1 MPRITAIYFS
11 FSLCAILAPPT
22 WAQSG
27 APAAAEPA
35 AATPA
40 AAAAAPSSGSAPLG
54 MKPRT
59 LAPGVLTVIQPVP
72 TADETFTGPRPIVEI
87 VNSSKFADWT
97 PNYKPK
103 SATIKEIAKRVTFRR
118 TVWNLEF
125 TFKPVRMIYVDIPQ
139 PTGKMQRTLVW
150 YMAYR
155 VRNTGAHMN
164 PDAAKDEHG
173 HTLYAPGAQNYSV
186 RFFPR
191 FIFEVYDRQGDEFV
205 RQKAYLDR
213 VIPIAAPPIQK
224 REDPAIRLFNSVQV
238 GQLDIGVSTERS
250 DKAIWGLATWTDI
263 DPSTD
268 FFSIYVDGLT
278 NAHKWA
284 DPAGVWQDG
293 DPPGKGRLFQT
304 KFLKLDFWRPGDAEA
319 AHEEEIR
326 FGFPGRLPYQ
336 WLYR

>member
-1 MPRITAIYFS
+1 MPRITAICLS
-11 FSLCAILAPPT
+11 FGLLALLALPLS
-22 WAQSG
+22 AQPA

-35 AATPA
+35 AAAPGAAGAPA
-40 AAAAAPSSGSAPLG
+40 PGAAQFG

-59 LAPGVLTVIQPVP
+59 LAPGVLTVIPPVP
-72 TADETFTGPRPIVEI
+72 TADETFSGPRPMVEV
-87 VNSSKFADWT
+87 VNSSNFADWT
-97 PNYKPK
+97 PNYSPK
-103 SATIKEIAKRVTFRR
+103 SATIKEIAQRVTFRR

-125 TFKPVRMIYVDIPQ
+125 AFKPVRMIYIDIPQ
-139 PTGKMQRTLVW
+139 PTGKMKRTLVW

-164 PDAAKDEHG
+164 PMASKDDHG
-173 HTLYAPGAQNYSV
+173 HTLYAPGAQHYSV

-191 FIFEVYDRQGDEFV
+191 FIFEVYDRQGDKMV
-205 RQKAYLDR
+205 KQKAYLDR
-213 VIPIAAPPIQK
+213 VIPIAARPIQM
-224 REDPAIRLFNSVQV
+224 REDPARRLYNSVQIS
-238 GQLDIGVSTERS
+238 QMDLQVSTERS
-250 DKAIWGLATWTDI
+250 AKEYWGLATWTDI

-278 NAHKWA
+278 NAYKWV
-284 DPAGVWQDG
+284 DPEGAWTDG
-293 DPPGKGRLFQT
+293 DPPGKGRLFAT

-326 FGFPGRLPYQ
+326 FGFPGSLPYQ